1 MGAMAAQIGGSLVS
15 GYFANK
21 AAKKQANAMDR
32 ANEMSNMGYLDAR
45 PYVTAGYE
53 GGQNALNNALAT
65 GAYTG
70 PTYAGLNNTQTN
82 ALNNQTG
89 FGNTAF
95 GLGQGL
101 ANTGSAFGGNYANL
115 FNQAQGGG
123 AINNAINFANANS
136 GSLVNAALRDS
147 TRQLTQNTL
156 PGINRAASASG
167 NTNSSRAGVADAI
180 ALRDYSDRAADVS
193 ADVRNT
199 LINQSLAQQQRDFGN
214 AMSANQ
220 GLQSAFGTGIG
231 TGFKGLG
238 NALAAGTAFQKD
250 DQNQLTDAKT
260 NFDSQRDFEMDQYAK
275 YMSGIL
281 GRAPTQGKNYT
292 PNLVDPTAA
301 TISGAIGGFGMGGN
315 LFNSFQN
322 MGGMGGGG
330 MPAGYNPYAAYTQSD
345 YANPLVL

>member
-15 GYFANK
+15 GYMANK
-21 AAKKQANAMDR
+21 AAKKQSAAQDR
-32 ANEMSNMGYLDAR
+32 ANQMSNMGYLDSR
-45 PYVTAGYE
+45 PYLTAGYE

-82 ALNNQTG
+82 TLNNQVG

-101 ANTGSAFGGNYANL
+101 ANTGSAFGGNYGNL

-123 AINNAINFANANS
+123 AINNAINFADANS
-136 GSLVNAALRDS
+136 GSLVDAALRDS
-147 TRQLTQNTL
+147 TRNLTQNTL
-156 PGINRAASASG
+156 PGINRAASATG
-167 NTNSSRAGVADAI
+167 NTNSSRAGIADAI
-180 ALRDYSDRAADVS
+180 AMRDYSDRAADVS

-199 LINQSLAQQQRDFGN
+199 LMNQSLAQQQRDFGN

-220 GLQSAFGTGIG
+220 GLQSAFGTGMS
-231 TGFKGLG
+231 TGFSGLG

-275 YMSGIL
+275 YMSGIM
-281 GRAPTQGKNYT
+281 GRAPTQGKNYN